1 MTEGGACMKS
11 KILRCVCSFTI
22 ALALVFGT
30 TSKINVNYDDM
41 VETQQCIDE
50 DGVLLQ

>member
-1 MTEGGACMKS
+1 MKS
-11 KILRCVCSFTI
+11 KILKRICSFMI
-22 ALALVFGT
+22 ALALVLGT
-30 TSKINVNYDDM
+30 TSSIGVNYDDL